1 MSSDQM
7 ILFNNNLTYELPVPS
22 SVVVNKTKKR
32 NYFQNRSYS
41 SQQTMVATL
50 NTGAD
55 FVDLANSNLVVKV
68 KVTST
73 NINAF
78 ACNFGSGSMVNMI
91 ENIRIF
97 HRSGTQYTNTQ
108 KMNAFRV
115 VEDRNCE
122 SENWFNTIGTAMG
135 YDLAPGTI
143 DSTTPEQTFI
153 IPLKK
158 VHPFFDPE
166 GGVMLPAAMASG
178 LRVEIDLA
186 SLGNIFL
193 YNALPNTD
201 EPTDY
206 EITDIYFDLES
217 VTLMDSAQ
225 ASINT
230 NAQKKAL
237 EYLYKDVFTSRNST
251 PSNTSAINVDVNK
264 SVSYADKVWSIIQ
277 INGNQNNIATDSYLT
292 PYKAG
297 NWWYQ
302 LGSLQYPSNQKV
314 DSLKVAYLNNLS
326 AWNKLKGKC
335 GERGETEMTLSK
347 FSGEYG
353 AYVASL
359 ELDTSLALSGMPV
372 TSSRTLR
379 FELSLDSPVTFDST
393 TIVFMTYLSSARSTL
408 TSSKVDI

>member
-32 NYFQNRSYS
+32 NYFQNRAYS
-41 SQQTMVATL
+41 SGQTMVATL

-55 FVDLANSNLVVKV
+55 FIDLANSNLVVKV
-68 KVTST
+68 KVSST
-73 NINAF
+73 NVNAF
-78 ACNFGSGSMVNMI
+78 ACNFGTGSMMNMV

-122 SENWFNTIGTAMG
+122 SENWFSTIGTAMG
-135 YDLAPGTI
+135 YDLAAGAI

-166 GGVMLPAAMASG
+166 GGVMLPAAMSSG
-178 LRVEIDLA
+178 CRVEIDLA

-201 EPTDY
+201 APTDY

-217 VTLMDSAQ
+217 VSLMDSAQ

-230 NAQKKAL
+230 NAQKKSL
-237 EYLYKDVFTSRNST
+237 EYLYKDVFTSRNSS
-251 PSNTSAINVDVNK
+251 PSNSSAINVDINK
-264 SVSYADKVWSIIQ
+264 SVSYAEKVWSVIQ
-277 INGNQNNIATDSYLT
+277 TNGNQNNILADGYSNE
-292 PYKAG
+292 YKAG
-297 NWWYQ
+297 NWWFQ

-314 DSLKVAYLNNLS
+314 EDLKVAYLNNLS

-335 GERGETEMTLSK
+335 GERGETEMTLAK
-347 FSGEYG
+347 FSANYG

-379 FELSLDSPVTFDST
+379 FELTLDAPLANDST
-393 TIVFMTYLSSARSTL
+393 TLVFMTYLSSARSTL

>member
-32 NYFQNRSYS
+32 NYFQNRSYA

-68 KVTST
+68 KVSST
-73 NINAF
+73 NVNAF
-78 ACNFGSGSMVNMI
+78 ACNFGSGSIMNMC
-91 ENIRIF
+91 ENIRLF

-135 YDLAPGTI
+135 YDLAPGAI

-158 VHPFFDPE
+158 LHPFFDPE

-178 LRVEIDLA
+178 ARIEIDLA

-201 EPTDY
+201 VPTDY
-206 EITDIYFDLES
+206 EITDIFFDLES
-217 VTLMDSAQ
+217 VSLMDSAQ

-230 NAQKKAL
+230 NAQKKSL
-237 EYLYKDVFTSRNST
+237 EYLYKDVFTSRNSS
-251 PSNTSAINVDVNK
+251 PSNSSAVNVDVNK

-277 INGNQNNIATDSYLT
+277 SNATQNDITSDGYAT

-314 DSLKVAYLNNLS
+314 DNVKVSYLNNLM

-347 FSGEYG
+347 YSTEYG

-379 FELSLDSPVTFDST
+379 FELTLDAPLVNDST

>member
-32 NYFQNRSYS
+32 NYFQNRSYA

-73 NINAF
+73 NVNQF
-78 ACNFGSGSMVNMI
+78 ACNFGSGSMMNMV
-91 ENIRIF
+91 ENIRLF

-108 KMNAFRV
+108 KMNAYRV
-115 VEDRNCE
+115 VDDRNCE
-122 SENWFNTIGTAMG
+122 SENWFNTIGVAMG
-135 YDLAPGTI
+135 YDLAFGAI
-143 DSTTPEQTFI
+143 DSTTPEQIFI

-158 VHPFFDPE
+158 LHPFFDPE

-178 LRVEIDLA
+178 LRCEIDLA
-186 SLGNIFL
+186 TLGNIFL
-193 YNALPNTD
+193 YNAIPNSAA
-201 EPTDY
+201 PTDY

-217 VTLMDSAQ
+217 VSLMDSAQ

-230 NAQKKAL
+230 NAQKKSL
-237 EYLYKDVFTSRNST
+237 EYLYKDIFTSRNSS
-251 PSNTSAINVDVNK
+251 PSNSSAINVDINK
-264 SVSYADKVWSIIQ
+264 SVSYADKVWSVIQ
-277 INGNQNNIATDSYLT
+277 TNLTQNDVTTDSYIT

-297 NWWYQ
+297 NWWIQ

-314 DSLKVAYLNNLS
+314 ADVKSAYLNNLS

-335 GERGETEMTLSK
+335 GERGMSEMTLAKYST
-347 FSGEYG
+347 EYG

-379 FELSLDSPVTFDST
+379 FELTLDVPLVSDST

>member
-32 NYFQNRSYS
+32 NYFQNRSYA

-73 NINAF
+73 NVNQF
-78 ACNFGSGSMVNMI
+78 ACNFGSGSLMNMV
-91 ENIRIF
+91 ENIRLF

-108 KMNAFRV
+108 KMNAYRV
-115 VEDRNCE
+115 VDDRNCE
-122 SENWFNTIGTAMG
+122 SENWFNTIGVAMG
-135 YDLAPGTI
+135 YDLAFGAI
-143 DSTTPEQTFI
+143 DSTTPEQIFI

-158 VHPFFDPE
+158 LHPFFDPE

-178 LRVEIDLA
+178 LRCEIDLA
-186 SLGNIFL
+186 TLGNIFL
-193 YNALPNTD
+193 YNAIPNSAA
-201 EPTDY
+201 PTDY

-217 VTLMDSAQ
+217 VSLMDSAQ

-230 NAQKKAL
+230 NAQKKSL
-237 EYLYKDVFTSRNST
+237 EYLYKDIFTSRNSS
-251 PSNTSAINVDVNK
+251 PSNSSAINVDINK
-264 SVSYADKVWSIIQ
+264 SVSYADKVWSVIQ
-277 INGNQNNIATDSYLT
+277 TNLTQNDITTDSYIT

-297 NWWYQ
+297 NWWIQ

-314 DSLKVAYLNNLS
+314 ADVKSAYPNNLS

-335 GERGETEMTLSK
+335 GERGMTEMTLAKYST
-347 FSGEYG
+347 EYG

-379 FELSLDSPVTFDST
+379 FELTLDVPLVSDST